1 MAAQDQ
7 EVARLLQEREARG
20 LRAPAMARILFA
32 AFGLLSILGAQVSSS
47 LVLIICVFT
56 AATLGIN
63 TYFLHL
69 LHHKRRVKMV
79 GWLSIL
85 LDIFNV
91 AVYPLIMKAIYA
103 THGIHWI
110 YGARTFWIVVC
121 VTFMA
126 IGALALR
133 PLYPTVVGAASIVA
147 HVVVF
152 LIALDAP
159 GVLWSNDF
167 RQQIEGP
174 TAAPMIT
181 SVIFLVILTTVFYF
195 ITRSARR
202 TVEEAVARQAERA
215 RLVRE
220 HAASIM
226 DGRLDALRNLVASL
240 SHDMN
245 TPLGAIKS
253 ASATM
258 VSAVRRLSGEV
269 EGSSEKVE
277 RMVRRIEETAAIPE
291 EASARLEEM
300 LHRLTVFSNLDA
312 SERSEVDVNEALD
325 RTVSLLPAGVVG
337 QCEVERQYSQV
348 GNVRV
353 APGRLNLALMT
364 IVTNAFEANEGAGR
378 VRLSTEEGDES
389 SVKITIADQ
398 GPGISPER
406 IQRIFEFLID
416 GDARRIKAGMGLPA
430 AYSLIK
436 DHGGD
441 ITVRASEQGG
451 TCFVITL
458 PRG

>member
-174 TAAPMIT
+174 PAAPMIT

-240 SHDMN
+240 SHEMN

-291 EASARLEEM
+291 EASARLEE
-300 LHRLTVFSNLDA
+300 
-312 SERSEVDVNEALD
+312 SEQEPVAGDQMERWLAWIRSETSYCDWHGGLPVGSPCITDPNDTEAI
-325 RTVSLLPAGVVG
+325 
-337 QCEVERQYSQV
+337 ER
-348 GNVRV
+348 GE
-353 APGRLNLALMT
+353 
-364 IVTNAFEANEGAGR
+364 IEWEC
-378 VRLSTEEGDES
+378 
-389 SVKITIADQ
+389 
-398 GPGISPER
+398 
-406 IQRIFEFLID
+406 
-416 GDARRIKAGMGLPA
+416 GDAPLVCNLETMLCELPPCVMTNRY
-430 AYSLIK
+430 AY
-436 DHGGD
+436 
-441 ITVRASEQGG
+441 EQGLADEPEWRCPLQLVCN
-451 TCFVITL
+451 TDTL
-458 PRG
+458 VCEEP